1 MGITVQSMF
10 LNKFKK
16 LTRQLDF
23 CVYYVFI
30 YWLSHCTLQMFYLWH
45 LVVQSQDLGSHSS
58 LTLTRPG
65 GTKQTNAMLGSTQYS
80 IISRARTL

>member
-23 CVYYVFI
+23 FVFI
-30 YWLSHCTLQMFYLWH
+30 MYLFTGYLTAH
-45 LVVQSQDLGSHSS
+45 YKCSMALG
-58 LTLTRPG
+58 G
-65 GTKQTNAMLGSTQYS
+65 A
-80 IISRARTL
+80 

>member
-23 CVYYVFI
+23 FVFI
-30 YWLSHCTLQMFYLWH
+30 MYLFTD
-45 LVVQSQDLGSHSS
+45 LVVISLHTTNVLSMALG
-58 LTLTRPG
+58 G
-65 GTKQTNAMLGSTQYS
+65 A
-80 IISRARTL
+80 

>member
-23 CVYYVFI
+23 VFI
-30 YWLSHCTLQMFYLWH
+30 MYLFTGYLTAH
-45 LVVQSQDLGSHSS
+45 YKCSMALG
-58 LTLTRPG
+58 G
-65 GTKQTNAMLGSTQYS
+65 A
-80 IISRARTL
+80 

>member
-23 CVYYVFI
+23 FVFI
-30 YWLSHCTLQMFYLWH
+30 MYLFTGYLTAHYKCSIYGTWWC
-45 LVVQSQDLGSHSS
+45 QDLGSHSS

-65 GTKQTNAMLGSTQYS
+65 GTKQTNVMLGSTQYS